1 MRGLGVAYVDLFGCI
16 AIVSIGNVATHPN
29 SRFTGESS
37 KINFGSTSNNDKFL
51 IVYLRIDYLLEHLFN
66 NVNN

>member
-1 MRGLGVAYVDLFGCI
+1 MRGLGVAYADLFGCI
-16 AIVSIGNVATHPN
+16 AIVSIGNENVATHPN

-51 IVYLRIDYLLEHLFN
+51 IVYLGIDYL
-66 NVNN
+66 